1 MVSSAADLLC
11 RCGLL
16 LISSLQRVEVRLIN
30 YKKDGTPFINRL
42 RITPL
47 TTSLGQYT
55 HMLGVL
61 EEVQEARPHVKAP
74 AQKKLRK
81 PQL

>member
-1 MVSSAADLLC
+1 M
-11 RCGLL
+11 
-16 LISSLQRVEVRLIN
+16 EVRLIN

-61 EEVQEARPHVKAP
+61 EEVQEAQPHIKGS
-74 AQKKLRK
+74 AQKKLCK